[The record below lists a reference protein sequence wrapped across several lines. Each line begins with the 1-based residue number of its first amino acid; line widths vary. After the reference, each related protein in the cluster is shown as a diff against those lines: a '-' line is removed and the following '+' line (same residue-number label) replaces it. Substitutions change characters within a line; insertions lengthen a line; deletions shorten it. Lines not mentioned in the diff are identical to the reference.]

1 MRRFEQDWRR
11 LCGGLPF
18 SVLRRQWTS
27 NLLLTIRLDV
37 PTGGPLT
44 KGNSAIAVGPDDDH
58 GTATCDT
65 AFTQLL
71 PRRFEM
77 THLESSR
84 MDDPNP
90 LLRCVVSLGGPHK
103 YPNVAAY
110 IAAQPKFDAAI
121 SPDDG
126 PAIVSLHRQCESAS
140 SVSNLSTQGPA
151 DSQVSVLVVSSCNP
165 VTHIA

>member
-1 MRRFEQDWRR
+1 MPSLLGQTMTM
-11 LCGGLPF
+11 GLPPAI
-18 SVLRRQWTS
+18 QP
-27 NLLLTIRLDV
+27 LLSYCLDV
-37 PTGGPLT
+37 
-44 KGNSAIAVGPDDDH
+44 
-58 GTATCDT
+58 
-65 AFTQLL
+65 
-71 PRRFEM
+71 FEVA
-77 THLESSR
+77 HLDSLR
-84 MDDPNP
+84 MDDPKP
-90 LLRCVVSLGGPHK
+90 LLRREVSLGGSHK